1 MTLFEIAARGGWIMF
16 LILLCSLTA
25 IAISFERFF
34 ALRKIR
40 INART
45 FVLQIQN
52 LLMRGRLDEAIKTC
66 KQTPGPIASLTK
78 VTLEKYDRPHDEIK
92 EALESAARLEIY
104 HLEKYLGALGTVAA
118 IAPLLGFLGTVTGMI
133 RAFMKIET
141 LGGNV
146 GAPVLAG
153 GIWEALVTTAAG
165 LVVGIVALILYNYI
179 QGRVAQNV
187 YEMEESSYNL
197 LEMMRE
203 KETAGHEI

>member
-1 MTLFEIAARGGWIMF
+1 MTLFDIAARGGWIMV
-16 LILLCSLTA
+16 LIFASSLVALA
-25 IAISFERFF
+25 IVIERFL

-45 FVLQIQN
+45 FVLQVQN
-52 LLMRGRLDEAIKTC
+52 MLMKGRLDEAIKTC

-78 VTLEKYDRPHDEIK
+78 VALEKYDRPHEEIK
-92 EALESAARLEIY
+92 EALESAGRSEIY
-104 HLEKYLGALGTVAA
+104 HLEKFLGALGTVAA

-141 LGGNV
+141 LGGNI

-165 LVVGIVALILYNYI
+165 LIVGIIAIIFYNYI
-179 QGRVAQNV
+179 QGQVSKNV

-197 LEMMRE
+197 LEMVRE
-203 KETAGHEI
+203 RELQHEI

>member
-1 MTLFEIAARGGWIMF
+1 MTLFDIAARGGWIMI
-16 LILLCSLTA
+16 LIALCSLTA
-25 IAISFERFF
+25 LAIFVERLVV
-34 ALRKIR
+34 LRKIR

-52 LLMRGRLDEAIKTC
+52 LLMRNRLEEAIKTC

-78 VTLEKYDRPHDEIK
+78 ATLEKYDRPYEEIK
-92 EALESAARLEIY
+92 EALESAGRSEIY

-118 IAPLLGFLGTVTGMI
+118 TAPLLGFLGTVTGMI
-133 RAFMKIET
+133 RAFMKIES

-165 LVVGIVALILYNYI
+165 LIVGIMALVFYNYI
-179 QGRVAQNV
+179 QGRVARNV

-197 LEMMRE
+197 LEMVRE
-203 KETAGHEI
+203 REMVTDEV